1 MICLLVLWGGTVN
14 FIRIVENQNHSQLLV
29 FYKSILIC
37 SKEMAT
43 ELMVYSYKHGFSG
56 FAAKLT
62 ESQAQKVSGS
72 CSNKHYFLFHAF
84 MFPHFILMQSRL
96 SRLCSSAGKP

>member
-1 MICLLVLWGGTVN
+1 
-14 FIRIVENQNHSQLLV
+14 
-29 FYKSILIC
+29 
-37 SKEMAT
+37 MAT

-84 MFPHFILMQSRL
+84 MFPHFILMQSRYVQVLASHKL
-96 SRLCSSAGKP
+96 SFVLLCLCFDTLNLLRIAWRYSSYTKQPSQATNN